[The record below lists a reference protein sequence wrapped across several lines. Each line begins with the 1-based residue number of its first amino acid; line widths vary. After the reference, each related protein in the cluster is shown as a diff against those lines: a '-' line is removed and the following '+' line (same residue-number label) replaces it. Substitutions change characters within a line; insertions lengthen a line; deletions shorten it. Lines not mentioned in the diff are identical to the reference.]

1 MRISVCIIAYNE
13 EESLPGL
20 LSDVL
25 AQSYPHNLTEVVLVD
40 AMSTD
45 RTLHIMQ
52 EFARNATS
60 FERVTV
66 TQNPK
71 KTQPSGWNVAISAA
85 TGDAI
90 IRVDAHA
97 HIPCDFVANHVRCLE
112 DGENISGGPRPNLIL
127 NPTPWK
133 ETLLLAESSMFGS
146 GIASYRRTTQ
156 NERRYVNTMFHAAYR
171 REVFEK
177 AGVFNENLIRTE
189 DNELHYRMR
198 KAGYRFCF
206 DPSIVSY
213 QHTRSTLPKML
224 KQKFQ
229 NGYWIGLTAFVCPG
243 CLSLFHFV
251 PFAFVL
257 AILLTTI
264 LAVFWSA
271 IPAALLWSAYG
282 LVNIAM
288 SLLTIVSA
296 VSAARKEK
304 KKTGL
309 TMLALPV
316 LFLLLHISYGIG
328 TLLGVLSFPLK
339 TLGGWNPES

>member
-1 MRISVCIIAYNE
+1 MKISLCIIAYNE
-13 EESLPGL
+13 EKSLPGL
-20 LSDVL
+20 FTDVL
-25 AQSYPHNLTEVVLVD
+25 AQTYPHDRIEVVLVD

-45 RTLHIMQ
+45 RTLALMQ
-52 EFARNATS
+52 DFSKNAVDFS
-60 FERVTV
+60 QVIV

-71 KTQPSGWNVAISAA
+71 KTQPSGWNVAIDAA

-97 HIPCDFVANHVRCLE
+97 HIPPEFVANHVRCLE
-112 DGENISGGPRPNLIL
+112 DGEDISGGPRPNVIL
-127 NPTPWK
+127 DPTPWK

-146 GIASYRRTTQ
+146 GIASYRRSGDT
-156 NERRYVNTMFHAAYR
+156 ERKYVNTMFHAAYR

-177 AGVFNENLIRTE
+177 AGLFNENLIRTE

-198 KAGYRFCF
+198 KAGYKFCF
-206 DPSIVSY
+206 DPTIISY
-213 QHTRSTLPKML
+213 QHTRSSLGKML

-257 AILLTTI
+257 AILCT
-264 LAVFWSA
+264 AVLSIVWSA
-271 IPAALLWSAYG
+271 IPALFLWGVYLLAN
-282 LVNIAM
+282 LAM
-288 SLLTIVSA
+288 SILAIA
-296 VSAARKEK
+296 Q

-309 TMLALPV
+309 TCLALPV
-316 LFLLLHISYGIG
+316 LFLLLHLSYGVG
-328 TLLGVLSFPLK
+328 TLCGIFSFPLK
-339 TLGGWNPES
+339 TLGGWNR

>member
-20 LSDVL
+20 LTDVVT
-25 AQSYPHNLTEVVLVD
+25 QTYPHNLIEVVLVD

-45 RTLHIMQ
+45 RTYAIMQ
-52 EFARNATS
+52 EFADSATG
-60 FERVTV
+60 FERVIV
-66 TQNPK
+66 AQNPK
-71 KTQPSGWNVAISAA
+71 KTQPSGWNVAIRTA

-90 IRVDAHA
+90 VRVDAHA
-97 HIPCDFVANHVRCLE
+97 HIPADFVANHVRCLE
-112 DGENISGGPRPNLIL
+112 DGECISGGPRPNVIVD
-127 NPTPWK
+127 PTPWK

-146 GIASYRRTTQ
+146 GIASYRRTETAQ
-156 NERRYVNTMFHAAYR
+156 RRYVNTMFHAAYR

-177 AGVFNENLIRTE
+177 AGLFNENLIRTE

-229 NGYWIGLTAFVCPG
+229 NGYWIGLTVFVCPG

-257 AILLTTI
+257 AILLTTV
-264 LAVFWSA
+264 LAFVWSA
-271 IPAALLWSAYG
+271 IPALLLWGAY
-282 LVNIAM
+282 LFANLAM
-288 SLLTIVSA
+288 SMLTIA
-296 VSAARKEK
+296 Q

-309 TMLALPV
+309 TNLALPV
-316 LFLLLHISYGIG
+316 LFLLLHLSYGVG
-328 TLLGVLSFPLK
+328 TFCGILSFPLK

>member
-1 MRISVCIIAYNE
+1 MKISVCIIAYNE

-20 LSDVL
+20 LTDVL
-25 AQSYPHNLTEVVLVD
+25 AQTYPHNRIEVVLVD

-45 RTLHIMQ
+45 RTLSIMQ
-52 EFARNATS
+52 EFADNARDFS
-60 FERVTV
+60 QVVV

-71 KTQPSGWNVAISAA
+71 KTQPSGWNVAIGAA

-90 IRVDAHA
+90 VRVDAHA
-97 HIPCDFVANHVRCLE
+97 HIPADFVANHVRCLE
-112 DGENISGGPRPNLIL
+112 DGEDISGGPRPNVIIS
-127 NPTPWK
+127 PTPWK

-146 GIASYRRTTQ
+146 GIASYRRTAQTD
-156 NERRYVNTMFHAAYR
+156 RRYVNTMFHAAYR
-171 REVFEK
+171 REVFETV
-177 AGVFNENLIRTE
+177 GLFNENLIRTE

-257 AILLTTI
+257 AILVTTI
-264 LAVFWSA
+264 LAAVWSA
-271 IPAALLWSAYG
+271 IPALLLGCAYVFAN
-282 LVNIAM
+282 LAM
-288 SLLTIVSA
+288 SVLTIVQN
-296 VSAARKEK
+296 
-304 KKTGL
+304 KTGL
-309 TMLALPV
+309 TNLALPV

-328 TLLGVLSFPLK
+328 TFFGILSFPLK
-339 TLGGWNPES
+339 TLGGWNRES